1 MARPVLI
8 TFSQPSLSV
17 ARFASLF
24 HRMDQRSCNSA
35 RGGPGGVESHTSKGY
50 GQTVTVIISESEAQS
65 DALTGQR
72 IAVIGYGNQGR
83 SWALNLRDSGNDVA
97 VCLRADPSRDMAEAD
112 GFDTYDLEGA
122 NEADVICV
130 LVPDDIIP
138 TLPLKPRPDALVIVA
153 SGYTLAFGRLDP
165 PCDVGM
171 VAPRMLGPEVRRCY
185 LEGIGFITAV
195 GVHRDVTGTARARVL
210 AVAKAIGGLRQGAI
224 ELTPKQEA
232 VLDLAVEQALAPAL
246 RRVSESFVQ
255 VMLEQGVP
263 IEAIV
268 TELVLSGEV
277 ERTYRLVRLEGG
289 AAQMTYHSPTS
300 QYGQLSRSGRYD
312 HLDIVATMREL
323 VDDIASGR
331 FADEWDAERDAGYP
345 HLEALRATAM
355 APEILAFEE
364 DLRTKLGERALRT

>member
-1 MARPVLI
+1 M
-8 TFSQPSLSV
+8 
-17 ARFASLF
+17 
-24 HRMDQRSCNSA
+24 
-35 RGGPGGVESHTSKGY
+35 
-50 GQTVTVIISESEAQS
+50 TVIINESEAQS

-72 IAVIGYGNQGR
+72 VAVIGYGNQGR
-83 SWALNLRDSGNDVA
+83 SWALNLRDSGIDVA
-97 VCLRADPSRDMAEAD
+97 VCVRADPSKETAESD
-112 GFDTYDLEGA
+112 GFDTCDLDGA
-122 NEADVICV
+122 NEADVLCV
-130 LVPDDIIP
+130 LVPDDVIP
-138 TLPLKPRPDALVIVA
+138 TLPLSPRPDAVLIVA
-153 SGYTLAFGRLDP
+153 SGYTLAFGRLNP
-165 PCDVGM
+165 PCDVGI
-171 VAPRMLGPEVRRCY
+171 VAPRMLGPEVRRCF
-185 LEGIGFITAV
+185 LEGTGFITAV

-268 TELVLSGEV
+268 TELVLSGDV

-300 QYGQLSRSGRYD
+300 QFGQLSRSGRYD
-312 HLDIVATMREL
+312 HLDIAATMREL

-345 HLEALRATAM
+345 HLEALRAAAM

-364 DLRTKLGERALRT
+364 ELRTKLGERAVRT